1 MVAQAIFHACQM
13 SIFSLTIYQHGLY
26 TLTNYLKSTITNSLF
41 QDRLHDHLVLIN
53 DSLIL
58 LYVTLRC
65 GRFHVSHIYK

>member
-1 MVAQAIFHACQM
+1 MVAQAIFHACQNVD
-13 SIFSLTIYQHGLY
+13 FSLTIYQHGLY
-26 TLTNYLKSTITNSLF
+26 TLTNYLQSTITNLSL
-41 QDRLHDHLVLIN
+41 QDKLHDHLVLIN